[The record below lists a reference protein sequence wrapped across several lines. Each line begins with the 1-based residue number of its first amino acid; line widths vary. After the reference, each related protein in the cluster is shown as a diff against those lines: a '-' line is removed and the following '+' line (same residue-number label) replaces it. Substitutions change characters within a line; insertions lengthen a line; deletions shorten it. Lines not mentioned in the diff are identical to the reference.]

1 MQKIKDALGKIDGWM
16 KLNGPNSSYIMGDT
30 ISFADVWMVSYLK
43 WIQLVPDLW
52 EEIKLWHDGRWQSLL
67 QDFEKYATVQ

>member
-1 MQKIKDALGKIDGWM
+1 VQKIKDAPGKIDTWM

-43 WIQLVPDLW
+43 
-52 EEIKLWHDGRWQSLL
+52 
-67 QDFEKYATVQ
+67 